1 MLTAIVIGVLGLVGI
16 IALSKYQS
24 EKNRQRELKMEQDAR
39 LALEAQRFEK
49 LREILTDGVIDGNP
63 TAVEALKPIA
73 EVIADQLDGE
83 KEMERKQLEHQY
95 KLAEI
100 NAMNAP
106 KLRAI
111 EAQREPLRL
120 WNEQVRML
128 WKQTGAAYLG
138 KEGVPAF
145 EKGLKTLQETWSKMF
160 PNLQL
165 PAPPDQ
171 KMLTQ
176 DNEDNEE

>member
-1 MLTAIVIGVLGLVGI
+1 MLAAIIIGVLGLAGI

-24 EKNRQRELKMEQDAR
+24 GKNRQRELKMEQDTK

-73 EVIADQLDGE
+73 EVIADQLGGE
-83 KEMERKQLEHQY
+83 KEMERKQLEHQH

-106 KLRAI
+106 KLSAI
-111 EAQREPLRL
+111 EARGEPLRL
-120 WNEQVRML
+120 WNEQVKML
-128 WKQTGAAYLG
+128 WKQTGAAYMG

-145 EKGLKTLQETWSKMF
+145 ERGLKTLQETWSKMF

-165 PAPPDQ
+165 PEPSQ
-171 KMLTQ
+171 KLLAQ
-176 DNEDNEE
+176 DGEKDEE